1 MQCPAKAPALR
12 SPQALQLPLLQSAVH
27 ASQCRLSA
35 PHIEHHRARQAE
47 GHGGCTLRHAHLERR
62 LPCAQAVAEV
72 QQMAPDAFGTT
83 AQLQQPGREQQQV
96 WPVMSLGNN
105 HKADLSS
112 MSADFVLAVQINV
125 VMKFG
130 GSSVANA
137 DRMWEVAQI
146 ICSFPHLFPCIVL
159 SAMGKVSIC
168 VMLYT
173 IGASLWLLFWLSALA
188 SADTVNAVADHKPAV
203 ASWSRGPGSSPRQ
216 CCNLVTPP
224 VSLLHHCSLYL
235 TLHVLSIAAS
245 QPLLDNMPLKQH
257 WPQASASTQIG
268 NWPACLP
275 AANWMFVGLQQSPYT
290 FETMKGV
297 TAEIS
302 RSYIGRRHKT
312 CVSMKKQRQ
321 RWRSC

>member
-12 SPQALQLPLLQSAVH
+12 SPQALQLPLLQSAIH
-27 ASQCRLSA
+27 ASQCRLSP

-62 LPCAQAVAEV
+62 LHCAQAVAEV

-96 WPVMSLGNN
+96 WPVRSLGNN

-159 SAMGKVSIC
+159 SAMGKVSSC
-168 VMLYT
+168 VVLYT
-173 IGASLWLLFWLSALA
+173 IGAALWLLFWWSALA
-188 SADTVNAVADHKPAV
+188 SADTVNAVADYEPAV
-203 ASWSRGPGSSPRQ
+203 ASWSRGPGSSSRQ

-224 VSLLHHCSLYL
+224 VSLLHHCSLHPYL
-235 TLHVLSIAAS
+235 MS
-245 QPLLDNMPLKQH
+245 QAL
-257 WPQASASTQIG
+257 A
-268 NWPACLP
+268 
-275 AANWMFVGLQQSPYT
+275 PYT
-290 FETMKGV
+290 LYFM
-297 TAEIS
+297 S
-302 RSYIGRRHKT
+302 
-312 CVSMKKQRQ
+312 
-321 RWRSC
+321 